1 MFRAL
6 INSVNNFSISN
17 SGNSVEKQCKN
28 SVQAIYS
35 AVLPSSLMVFL
46 DALASLDFK
55 LSVSQG
61 CFSASA
67 SSGLL
72 ELFFHTFQ

>member
-1 MFRAL
+1 MP
-6 INSVNNFSISN
+6 S
-17 SGNSVEKQCKN
+17 EKF
-28 SVQAIYS
+28 
-35 AVLPSSLMVFL
+35 FL

-72 ELFFHTFQ
+72 ELFFCKVSFTKHPSVSGCVLYSSKICDEFFMINDDCQ

>member
-1 MFRAL
+1 MP
-6 INSVNNFSISN
+6 S
-17 SGNSVEKQCKN
+17 EKF
-28 SVQAIYS
+28 
-35 AVLPSSLMVFL
+35 FL

-72 ELFFHTFQ
+72 ELFLLLFLGFFDLQFMEDIKDGKEDVLDEVVMEHIK